1 MPSSWKRSPEELH
14 KTYIANTEAF
24 YKVAGRSLAGELD
37 SFVTDCAL
45 QLWGRCGGVTQEHV
59 EAINQLYSKGAVMPK
74 WLLWEL
80 TEKICAGGEFLP
92 PLFFWTLAE
101 QDKQK
106 GTDYSRV
113 FIRMLTNILLTLAA
127 VDDDVSFAEAE
138 YITDA
143 GEKLAAICDS
153 SGVKKSKGA
162 LNPADYVTSSE
173 PSFTD
178 KNPLAAGTGNGVAKT
193 KAAETTQQEKPD
205 FDSLMAQLDELVGLD
220 DIKKDVKSLM
230 NLIKVRKLRAEAELP
245 CPPLSLHLVFL
256 GNPGTGKTTVAR
268 ILAGLYAA
276 IGVLSKG
283 QLVETDRS
291 GLVAGFVGQTALKTQ
306 EVIQS
311 AMGGVLFIDEAYALS
326 TGGDND
332 FGHEAIDTLLKAME
346 DHRDDLIVIVAG
358 YTDLME
364 GFINSNPG
372 LQSRFNKYFY
382 FEDYNGEQL
391 IKIFEGMCKKNGY
404 AMDDEAR
411 ATAVDYF
418 NQLYENR
425 DENFGNARDARNLFE
440 DMVVRQ
446 ANRLSGEEAPDK
458 DALMRIT
465 KSDFLPE
472 PEDASEP
479 GKEAE
484 AEEAP
489 AQDDKT
495 T

>member
-24 YKVAGRSLAGELD
+24 YKVAGRGLAGELD
-37 SFVTDCAL
+37 GFVSDCAV
-45 QLWGRCGGVTQEHV
+45 QLWSRCGGITQEHV
-59 EAINQLYSKGAVMPK
+59 DAINQLYSRGAVMPK

-106 GTDYSRV
+106 GTDRSRV

-127 VDDDVSFAEAE
+127 VDDDVSFAEAD

-173 PSFTD
+173 PSFTE
-178 KNPLAAGTGNGVAKT
+178 KNPLLASTGNAAVPVPAAK
-193 KAAETTQQEKPD
+193 AEAEAEKPD
-205 FDSLMAQLDELVGLD
+205 FDTLMAQLDELVGLD

-230 NLIKVRKLRAEAELP
+230 NLIKVRKLRAEAGLP
-245 CPPLSLHLVFL
+245 CPPLSLHLVFM

-326 TGGDND
+326 NTADND

-358 YTDLME
+358 YTNLME

-382 FEDYNGEQL
+382 FEDYTGEQL

-404 AMDDEAR
+404 AMDGEAR
-411 ATAVDYF
+411 DTAVEF
-418 NQLYENR
+418 FQQLYENR

-446 ANRLSGEEAPDK
+446 ADRLSAEEAPDK

-465 KSDFLPE
+465 
-472 PEDASEP
+472 
-479 GKEAE
+479 
-484 AEEAP
+484 
-489 AQDDKT
+489 
-495 T
+495 

>member
-24 YKVAGRSLAGELD
+24 YKVAGRGLAGELD
-37 SFVTDCAL
+37 GFVSDCAL
-45 QLWGRCGGVTQEHV
+45 QLWSRCGGLTQEHV
-59 EAINQLYSKGAVMPK
+59 DAINQLYSKGAVMPK

-80 TEKICAGGEFLP
+80 TEKVCAGGDFLP

-106 GTDYSRV
+106 GTDRSRV

-127 VDDDVSFAEAE
+127 VDDDVSFAEAD

-143 GEKLAAICDS
+143 GEKLTAICDS
-153 SGVKKSKGA
+153 SGVKKSKSA
-162 LNPADYVTSSE
+162 LNPADYVTSNE

-178 KNPLAAGTGNGVAKT
+178 KNPLAVRAGNAAGSVPAAKD
-193 KAAETTQQEKPD
+193 APAPEKPD
-205 FDSLMAQLDELVGLD
+205 FDTLMAQLDELVGLE

-230 NLIKVRKLRAEAELP
+230 NLIKVRKLREAAELP
-245 CPPLSLHLVFL
+245 CPPLSLHLVFM

-311 AMGGVLFIDEAYALS
+311 AMGGVLFIDEAYSLS

-358 YTDLME
+358 YTNLME

-382 FEDYNGEQL
+382 FEDYTGEQL

-404 AMDDEAR
+404 ALDDEAR
-411 ATAVDYF
+411 ETATEFF

-446 ANRLSGEEAPDK
+446 ADRLSAEEAPDK

-472 PEDASEP
+472 PETPESE
-479 GKEAE
+479 ESE
-484 AEEAP
+484 
-489 AQDDKT
+489 T
-495 T
+495 

>member
-24 YKVAGRSLAGELD
+24 YKVAGRGLSAELD
-37 SFVTDCAL
+37 SFVCDCAL
-45 QLWGRCGGVTQEHV
+45 QLWSRCGSITQEHV
-59 EAINQLYSKGAVMPK
+59 DAINQLYSKGAVMPK

-80 TEKICAGGEFLP
+80 TEKVCSGGEFLP

-106 GTDYSRV
+106 GTDRSRV

-143 GEKLAAICDS
+143 GEKLTAICDS
-153 SGVKKSKGA
+153 SGVKQSKGA

-178 KNPLAAGTGNGVAKT
+178 KNPLAARAGNAAAKT
-193 KAAETTQQEKPD
+193 AAAEKTEQEKPD
-205 FDSLMAQLDELVGLD
+205 FDTLMAQLDDLVGLE

-230 NLIKVRKLRAEAELP
+230 NLIKVRKLRAEADLP

-358 YTDLME
+358 YTELME

-382 FEDYNGEQL
+382 FDDYTGEQL

-404 AMDDEAR
+404 MMDEEAR
-411 ATAVDYF
+411 ETAETYF

-425 DENFGNARDARNLFE
+425 DVNFGNARDARNIFE

-446 ANRLSGEEAPDK
+446 ANRLSAEEAPDK

-465 KSDFLPE
+465 KADFLPE
-472 PEDASEP
+472 PEAAGDADAP
-479 GKEAE
+479 KEE
-484 AEEAP
+484 
-489 AQDDKT
+489 
-495 T
+495 

>member
-24 YKVAGRSLAGELD
+24 YKVAGRGLAGELD
-37 SFVTDCAL
+37 GFVSDCAL
-45 QLWGRCGGVTQEHV
+45 QLWSRCGGLTQEHV
-59 EAINQLYSKGAVMPK
+59 DAINQLYSKGAVMPK

-80 TEKICAGGEFLP
+80 TEKVCAGGDFLP
-92 PLFFWTLAE
+92 PLFFWTLADE
-101 QDKQK
+101 DKAK
-106 GTDYSRV
+106 GTDRSRV

-143 GEKLAAICDS
+143 GEKLTAICDS
-153 SGVKKSKGA
+153 SGVKKSKSA
-162 LNPADYVTSSE
+162 LNPADYVTSNE

-178 KNPLAAGTGNGVAKT
+178 KNPLAVRAGNAVGNVPAAKD
-193 KAAETTQQEKPD
+193 APAPEKPD
-205 FDSLMAQLDELVGLD
+205 FDTLMAQLDELVGLE

-230 NLIKVRKLRAEAELP
+230 NLIKVRKLREAAELP
-245 CPPLSLHLVFL
+245 CPPLSLHLVFM

-311 AMGGVLFIDEAYALS
+311 AMGGVLFIDEAYSLS

-358 YTDLME
+358 YTNLME

-382 FEDYNGEQL
+382 FEDYTGEQL

-404 AMDDEAR
+404 ALDDEAHET
-411 ATAVDYF
+411 ATEFF

-446 ANRLSGEEAPDK
+446 ADRLSAEESPDK

-465 KSDFLPE
+465 KADFLPE
-472 PEDASEP
+472 PETPDA
-479 GKEAE
+479 
-484 AEEAP
+484 
-489 AQDDKT
+489 
-495 T
+495 

>member
-14 KTYIANTEAF
+14 RTYIANTEAF
-24 YKVAGRSLAGELD
+24 YKVAGRGLSGELD
-37 SFVTDCAL
+37 SFVSSCAL
-45 QLWGRCGGVTQEHV
+45 QLWSRCGGVTQEHV
-59 EAINQLYSKGAVMPK
+59 DAMNQLYSKGAVMPK

-101 QDKQK
+101 QDKQR

-143 GEKLAAICDS
+143 GEKLTAICDS
-153 SGVKKSKGA
+153 SGVRKGKSA

-173 PSFTD
+173 PSFTE
-178 KNPLAAGTGNGVAKT
+178 KNPLAVQTGSASGKPAAAGKT
-193 KAAETTQQEKPD
+193 EQEKPD
-205 FDSLMAQLDELVGLD
+205 FDTLMAQLDELVGLE

-230 NLIKVRKLRAEAELP
+230 NLIKVRKLRTEAGLP
-245 CPPLSLHLVFL
+245 CPPLSLHLVFM

-283 QLVETDRS
+283 QLIEVDRS

-311 AMGGVLFIDEAYALS
+311 AIGGVLFIDEAYALA

-332 FGHEAIDTLLKAME
+332 FGQEAIDTILKAME
-346 DHRDDLIVIVAG
+346 DHRDDLVVIVAG
-358 YTDLME
+358 YTDLMHN
-364 GFINSNPG
+364 FINSNPG

-382 FEDYNGEQL
+382 FEDYNGAQL
-391 IKIFEGMCKKNGY
+391 TAIFDSMCKKNGY
-404 AMDDEAR
+404 VLTDEAKE
-411 ATAVDYF
+411 TAVEYF
-418 NQLYENR
+418 NDLYENR
-425 DENFGNARDARNLFE
+425 DQNFGNARDVRNLFE

-446 ANRLSGEEAPDK
+446 ADRLSTAESPDK
-458 DALMRIT
+458 DALMEIT
-465 KSDFLPE
+465 KADFLPE
-472 PEDASEP
+472 EEEGPEET
-479 GKEAE
+479 E
-484 AEEAP
+484 
-489 AQDDKT
+489 
-495 T
+495 

>member
-24 YKVAGRSLAGELD
+24 YRVAGRGLAGELD

-45 QLWGRCGGVTQEHV
+45 QLWSRCGGITQEHV
-59 EAINQLYSKGAVMPK
+59 DAVNQLYSKGNVMPK

-80 TEKICAGGEFLP
+80 TEKVCAGGDFLP
-92 PLFFWTLAE
+92 PLFFWTLADE
-101 QDKQK
+101 DRQK
-106 GTDYSRV
+106 GTDRSRV

-143 GEKLAAICDS
+143 GEKLTAICDS

-162 LNPADYVTSSE
+162 LNPADYVTSHE
-173 PSFTD
+173 PSFTE
-178 KNPLAAGTGNGVAKT
+178 KNPLAVQAANNAAAAKG
-193 KAAETTQQEKPD
+193 AEAQAEQEKPD
-205 FDSLMAQLDELVGLD
+205 FDTLMAQLDELVGLD

-230 NLIKVRKLRAEAELP
+230 NLIKVRKLRAEADLP

-283 QLVETDRS
+283 QLIETDRS

-311 AMGGVLFIDEAYALS
+311 ALGGVLFIDEAYALS

-358 YTDLME
+358 YTNLME

-382 FEDYNGEQL
+382 FDDYTGEQL
-391 IKIFEGMCKKNGY
+391 IRIFDGMCKKNGY
-404 AMDDEAR
+404 AMDDEAHE
-411 ATAVDYF
+411 TAVEYF

-446 ANRLSGEEAPDK
+446 ADRLSAEEAPDK

-465 KSDFLPE
+465 KADFLPE
-472 PEDASEP
+472 PEA
-479 GKEAE
+479 EAE
-484 AEEAP
+484 AP
-489 AQDDKT
+489 AEDALDT
-495 T
+495 PAE

>member
-24 YKVAGRSLAGELD
+24 YKVAGRGLSGELD

-45 QLWGRCGGVTQEHV
+45 QLWSRCGGITQDHV
-59 EAINQLYSKGAVMPK
+59 DAINQLYSKGAVMPK

-80 TEKICAGGEFLP
+80 TEKVCAGGDFLP
-92 PLFFWTLAE
+92 PLFFWTLADE
-101 QDKQK
+101 DRAK
-106 GTDYSRV
+106 GTDRSRV

-127 VDDDVSFAEAE
+127 VDDDVSFAEAD

-143 GEKLAAICDS
+143 GEKLTAICDS
-153 SGVKKSKGA
+153 SGVKKGKSA
-162 LNPADYVTSSE
+162 LNPADYVTSHE

-178 KNPLAAGTGNGVAKT
+178 KNPLAVQAAGAKM
-193 KAAETTQQEKPD
+193 AAAAGETEVEKPD
-205 FDSLMAQLDELVGLD
+205 FDTLMAQLDELVGLE

-230 NLIKVRKLRAEAELP
+230 NLIKVRKLREAADLP

-291 GLVAGFVGQTALKTQ
+291 GLVAGYVGQTALKTQ

-358 YTDLME
+358 YTNLME

-382 FEDYNGEQL
+382 FDDYNGEQL
-391 IKIFEGMCKKNGY
+391 IKIFEGMCTKNGY
-404 AMDDEAR
+404 AMDDEAKE
-411 ATAVDYF
+411 TAVEFF
-418 NQLYENR
+418 NDLYENR

-446 ANRLSGEEAPDK
+446 ANRLSNEESPDK

-465 KSDFLPE
+465 KADFLPE
-472 PEDASEP
+472 PEEEGTAT
-479 GKEAE
+479 EAE
-484 AEEAP
+484 TE
-489 AQDDKT
+489 KT
-495 T
+495 E

>member
-24 YKVAGRSLAGELD
+24 YKVAGRSLSGELD
-37 SFVTDCAL
+37 GFLNDCAL
-45 QLWGRCGGVTQEHV
+45 QLWSRCGGITQEHV
-59 EAINQLYSKGAVMPK
+59 DAVNQLYSKGSVMPK

-80 TEKICAGGEFLP
+80 TEKVCSGGDFLP

-101 QDKQK
+101 QDRQK
-106 GTDYSRV
+106 GTDHSRV

-143 GEKLAAICDS
+143 GEKLSAICDS
-153 SGVKKSKGA
+153 TGVKKGKSA
-162 LNPADYVTSSE
+162 LNPTDYVTSSE

-178 KNPLAAGTGNGVAKT
+178 KNPLAVRAGNAASKTAAATGTEA
-193 KAAETTQQEKPD
+193 QEKPD
-205 FDSLMAQLDELVGLD
+205 FDTLMAQLDELVGLE

-326 TGGDND
+326 GGGDND

-358 YTDLME
+358 YTNLME

-382 FEDYNGEQL
+382 FDDYTGEQL
-391 IKIFEGMCKKNGY
+391 IRIFEGMCKKNGY
-404 AMDDEAR
+404 VMTGEAHAAAEEFFR
-411 ATAVDYF
+411 
-418 NQLYENR
+418 QLYENR
-425 DENFGNARDARNLFE
+425 DENFGNARDARNIFE

-446 ANRLSGEEAPDK
+446 ADRLSAEEHPDK
-458 DALMRIT
+458 DALMEIL
-465 KSDFLPE
+465 KEDFLPA
-472 PEDASEP
+472 P
-479 GKEAE
+479 
-484 AEEAP
+484 EAP
-489 AQDDKT
+489 EESDS
-495 T
+495 

>member
-14 KTYIANTEAF
+14 KSYIANTEAF
-24 YKVAGRSLAGELD
+24 YKAAGRGLSGELD
-37 SFVTDCAL
+37 SFIADCAL
-45 QLWGRCGGVTQEHV
+45 QLWSRCGGVTQEHV
-59 EAINQLYSKGAVMPK
+59 DAINQLYSKGAVMPR

-80 TEKICAGGEFLP
+80 TEKICAGGDFLP

-101 QDKQK
+101 EDRQK
-106 GTDYSRV
+106 GTDRSRV

-143 GEKLAAICDS
+143 GEKLTAICDS
-153 SGVKKSKGA
+153 TGVKKSKGA

-173 PSFTD
+173 PSFTE
-178 KNPLAAGTGNGVAKT
+178 KNPLAVRAGSTVGAAGAKEGE
-193 KAAETTQQEKPD
+193 APAPEKPD
-205 FDSLMAQLDELVGLD
+205 FDTLMAQLDELVGLE

-230 NLIKVRKLRAEAELP
+230 NLIKVRKLRMEAELP
-245 CPPLSLHLVFL
+245 CPPLSLHLVFM
-256 GNPGTGKTTVAR
+256 GNPSTGKTTVAR

-276 IGVLSKG
+276 IGVLSRG

-311 AMGGVLFIDEAYALS
+311 ALGGVLFIDEAYALS

-346 DHRDDLIVIVAG
+346 DHRDDLVVIVAG
-358 YTDLME
+358 YTNLME

-382 FEDYNGEQL
+382 FDDYTGEQL
-391 IKIFEGMCKKNGY
+391 LRIFEGMCRKNGY
-404 AMDDEAR
+404 AMDEQAQ
-411 ATAVDYF
+411 AAAVDYF

-446 ANRLSGEEAPDK
+446 ADRLSEAEAPDRE
-458 DALMRIT
+458 ALMQIT
-465 KSDFLPE
+465 KADFLPAPEE
-472 PEDASEP
+472 PE
-479 GKEAE
+479 
-484 AEEAP
+484 
-489 AQDDKT
+489 KT
-495 T
+495 E

>member
-14 KTYIANTEAF
+14 KTYVANTEAF
-24 YKVAGRSLAGELD
+24 YKVAGRELAGELD
-37 SFVTDCAL
+37 GFVSDCAL
-45 QLWGRCGGVTQEHV
+45 QLWSRCGGVTQEHV
-59 EAINQLYSKGAVMPK
+59 DAVNQLYSRGSVMPK

-80 TEKICAGGEFLP
+80 TEKICEGGEFLP

-101 QDKQK
+101 QDKRK
-106 GTDYSRV
+106 GTDRSRV

-153 SGVKKSKGA
+153 SGVKKGKIA

-178 KNPLAAGTGNGVAKT
+178 KNPLAVRAGNPAAKT
-193 KAAETTQQEKPD
+193 AAATEEAAQEKPD
-205 FDSLMAQLDELVGLD
+205 FDELMAQLDDLVGLD

-245 CPPLSLHLVFL
+245 CPPLSLHLVFT

-326 TGGDND
+326 NGGDND
-332 FGHEAIDTLLKAME
+332 FGQEAIDTLLKAME

-358 YTDLME
+358 YTNLME

-382 FEDYNGEQL
+382 FEDYTGEQL
-391 IKIFEGMCKKNGY
+391 IKIFDGMCKKNGY
-404 AMDDEAR
+404 IMTDEAHE
-411 ATAVDYF
+411 TAEEF
-418 NQLYENR
+418 FKQLYENR

-446 ANRLSGEEAPDK
+446 ADRLSAEEAPDK

-465 KSDFLPE
+465 KEDFLPA
-472 PEDASEP
+472 P
-479 GKEAE
+479 
-484 AEEAP
+484 EAP
-489 AQDDKT
+489 GEDTAE
-495 T
+495 

>member
-24 YKVAGRSLAGELD
+24 YKVAGRSLSGELD
-37 SFVTDCAL
+37 GFLNDCAL
-45 QLWGRCGGVTQEHV
+45 QLWSRCGGITQEHV
-59 EAINQLYSKGAVMPK
+59 DAVNQLYSKGSVMPK

-80 TEKICAGGEFLP
+80 TEKVCSGGDFLP

-101 QDKQK
+101 QDRQK
-106 GTDYSRV
+106 GTDHSRV

-143 GEKLAAICDS
+143 GEKLSAICDS
-153 SGVKKSKGA
+153 TGVKKGKSA
-162 LNPADYVTSSE
+162 LNPTDYVTSSE

-178 KNPLAAGTGNGVAKT
+178 KNPLAVRAGNAASKTAAATGTEA
-193 KAAETTQQEKPD
+193 QEKPD
-205 FDSLMAQLDELVGLD
+205 FDTLMAQLDELVGLE

-326 TGGDND
+326 GGGDND

-358 YTDLME
+358 YTNLME

-382 FEDYNGEQL
+382 FDDYTGEQL
-391 IKIFEGMCKKNGY
+391 IRIFEGMCKKNGY
-404 AMDDEAR
+404 VMTGEAHAAAAEFFR
-411 ATAVDYF
+411 
-418 NQLYENR
+418 QLYENR
-425 DENFGNARDARNLFE
+425 DENFGNARDARNIFE

-446 ANRLSGEEAPDK
+446 ADRLSAAEHPDK
-458 DALMRIT
+458 DALMEIL
-465 KSDFLPE
+465 KEDFLPATE
-472 PEDASEP
+472 AS
-479 GKEAE
+479 KES
-484 AEEAP
+484 
-489 AQDDKT
+489 DL
-495 T
+495 